1 MKNIIL
7 IILTTSFVN
16 GLFAQNTAK
25 SSNDSDRIAIAAY
38 VPQQIDKMPEAAR
51 TTLSNK
57 INQMASLN
65 GLGGIPNKERF
76 ILTANVVML
85 DKEITPT
92 APPKHLYNLEVTFYI
107 GDGIE
112 GTKFASHSVEIQGI
126 GDNETKAYIA
136 ALSQIKTK
144 GPQYQVFL
152 DEGKRKIIEYFNS
165 RCDFILKEA
174 QTLASQQK
182 FDAAIAKLVAV
193 PEVCKECYEEA
204 MDAVA
209 PIYQKQI
216 DLKCTELLSK
226 ANGIWS
232 ATQDQEGAKQAVAI
246 LQTVDPQSKCFKESQ
261 DMVGYMYSE
270 IKQRIKELD
279 QREFELR
286 QKEQQDAVSLERA
299 RIKAARDIGVAY
311 GENQPDVV
319 YETVIYGWW

>member
-1 MKNIIL
+1 MKNVIL
-7 IILTTSFVN
+7 IILIPSFVN

-193 PEVCKECYEEA
+193 PEVCKSCYDKA
-204 MDAVA
+204 MDAVG
-209 PIYQKQI
+209 PIFKQQIERQCKLDMAEANAKWTANQDAYGAEAAAAYLAKI
-216 DLKCTELLSK
+216 DPNSSCYAE
-226 ANGIWS
+226 
-232 ATQDQEGAKQAVAI
+232 AKVLNDKMAKRV
-246 LQTVDPQSKCFKESQ
+246 KE
-261 DMVGYMYSE
+261 
-270 IKQRIKELD
+270 ID
-279 QREFELR
+279 QREWNFALK
-286 QKEQQDAVSLERA
+286 QQQDQVDIEKAT
-299 RIKAARDIGVAY
+299 IKAARDIGVAY
-311 GENQPDVV
+311 GENQPDVI
-319 YETVIYGWW
+319 YETAIYGWW